1 MHCLHYLFPVL
12 VTDDVKLMNTNWQVY
27 TKIISAIN
35 PLFDSLPQLPRLYTL
50 MAAIMERNI
59 TY

>member
-1 MHCLHYLFPVL
+1 MMSVAYEYQLAGIYE
-12 VTDDVKLMNTNWQVY
+12 NY
-27 TKIISAIN
+27 ISYKSID

-50 MAAIMERNI
+50 MASIMERNI